1 MRSTSG
7 PQGPPTEYRIAMRKV
22 SGLLLATER
31 RAITGL
37 AGLYATRMLGLFM
50 VLPVLAL
57 YADDLAGATP
67 LLVGLAL
74 GIYGLT
80 QAVLQ
85 IPFGL
90 LSDRLGRKPVIAFGL
105 VLFMLGSLVAAQ
117 ADTIGVVILGR
128 CLQGSGAV
136 AAAIMAL
143 LADQTREQVRT
154 AAMATIGLSIGVA
167 FAVAMVLGP
176 WLAADYGLAGVFWFT
191 AALALL
197 GLGVLWKL
205 VPPAPRRVRHRDVG
219 MDREQL
225 RGILARSDLWRMDLS
240 IFALHLVLM
249 AIFVAVPFR
258 LVNAGIAEPQHG
270 LVYLGVM
277 LLAFVAMVPL
287 VIVAEKR
294 RRMKSMCLAA
304 ITGIT
309 LSLFGLAG
317 LGEGTWA
324 LFGWLLLFFIAF
336 NLLEATLPSMLSKL
350 APAGAKGT
358 AMGVY
363 STSQFLGA
371 FLGGVLGGWLA
382 QQWGLSAV
390 FIGCGLLGLAWLAA
404 MVGMTPPRHLSSEVV
419 ALDDHEQDDALE
431 TLMARFADVAG
442 VEDVLVVPEERLAY
456 LKVDR
461 QRLDEQA
468 LARLTG
474 SGNPHSGT

>member
-1 MRSTSG
+1 MSKAR
-7 PQGPPTEYRIAMRKV
+7 
-22 SGLLLATER
+22 LLLATER
-31 RAITGL
+31 RAIVGL

-57 YADDLAGATP
+57 NADHLAGATP

-85 IPFGL
+85 IPFGM
-90 LSDRLGRKPVIAFGL
+90 LSDRVGRKPIIAAGL
-105 VLFMLGSLVAAQ
+105 GLFLIGSVVAAQ
-117 ADTIGVVILGR
+117 ADTIAMMIAGR
-128 CLQGSGAV
+128 SLQGSGAV

-176 WLAADYGLAGVFWFT
+176 LISSHFGLAGVFYFT
-191 AALALL
+191 AMLAVL
-197 GLGVLWKL
+197 GLVVLWKL
-205 VPPAPRRVRHRDVG
+205 VPPAPRRRGHRDVG
-219 MDREQL
+219 IDRGQL
-225 RGILARSDLWRMDLS
+225 KSIIGRTDLWRMDAS
-240 IFALHLVLM
+240 IFSLHLVLM
-249 AIFVAVPFR
+249 AIFTAVPFR
-258 LVNAGIAEPQHG
+258 LVEAGIAEPRHG

-277 LLAFVAMVPL
+277 GLSFVAMVPL

-294 RRMKSMCLAA
+294 RKMKLMCLGA
-304 ITGIT
+304 IGTIT
-309 LSLFGLAG
+309 LSLLG
-317 LGEGTWA
+317 LGVAGSGLVA
-324 LFGWLLLFFIAF
+324 LVGWLFAFFTAF
-336 NLLEATLPSMLSKL
+336 NLLEATLPSMISKL

-371 FLGGVLGGWLA
+371 FLGGVLGGFLS
-382 QQWGLSAV
+382 QQFGLSAV
-390 FIGCGLLGLAWLAA
+390 FLGVALLAA
-404 MVGMTPPRHLSSEVV
+404 GWFVLMLGMTAPKHLSSEVV
-419 ALDDHEQDDALE
+419 VLSDEHQGDALE

-442 VEDVLVVPEERLAY
+442 VEDVMVVPEERTAY

-461 QRLDEQA
+461 SRLDTEA
-468 LARLTG
+468 LSRLTG
-474 SGNPHSGT
+474 VRD

>member
-1 MRSTSG
+1 
-7 PQGPPTEYRIAMRKV
+7 MRKV
-22 SGLLLATER
+22 SGLLLSSER

-74 GIYGLT
+74 GGYGLT
-80 QAVLQ
+80 QALLQ
-85 IPFGL
+85 IPFGA

-105 VLFMLGSLVAAQ
+105 LLFMVGSVVAAS
-117 ADTIGVVILGR
+117 AETIGGVIAGR

-176 WLAADYGLAGVFWFT
+176 WLAAAFELSAVFWFT
-191 AALALL
+191 AALAAL
-197 GLGVLWKL
+197 GLLVLWQL
-205 VPPAPRRVRHRDVG
+205 VPPAPRRLQHRDVG
-219 MDREQL
+219 IDRAQL
-225 RGILARSDLWRMDLS
+225 RTILSRQDLLRLDLS

-258 LVNAGIAEPQHG
+258 LVEVGIAVERHG
-270 LVYLGVM
+270 LAYLGVM
-277 LLAFVAMVPL
+277 LLAFAGMVPL
-287 VIVAEKR
+287 VILAEKR
-294 RRMKSMCLAA
+294 RQMKAMCLSAIAA
-304 ITGIT
+304 IA
-309 LSLFGLAG
+309 LSLGGLAG
-317 LGEGTWA
+317 LDGSLWG
-324 LFGWLLLFFIAF
+324 LLGWLLLFFIAF

-358 AMGVY
+358 AMGIY
-363 STSQFLGA
+363 STSQFMGA
-371 FLGGVLGGWLA
+371 FLGGVLGGFLA

-390 FIGCGLLGLAWLAA
+390 FVGSGLLVLVWLGLMA
-404 MVGMTPPRHLSSEVV
+404 GMTPPPHLASEVV
-419 ALDDHEQDDALE
+419 ALDDEHQGASLEALA
-431 TLMARFADVAG
+431 ARFAEVVG
-442 VEDVLVVPEERLAY
+442 VEDVLLVPEERLAY

-461 QRLDEQA
+461 RRLDEEA
-468 LARLTG
+468 LERVIDTG
-474 SGNPHSGT
+474 KRRA

>member
-1 MRSTSG
+1 MSKAS
-7 PQGPPTEYRIAMRKV
+7 
-22 SGLLLATER
+22 LLLAAER
-31 RAITGL
+31 RAIVGL

-57 YADDLAGATP
+57 KAEELIGATP
-67 LLVGLAL
+67 LLVGFAL

-85 IPFGL
+85 IPFGV
-90 LSDRLGRKPVIAFGL
+90 LSDRIGRKPVIAGGL
-105 VLFMLGSLVAAQ
+105 LLFLIGSVVAAQ
-117 ADTIGVVILGR
+117 ADDIAGVILGR

-167 FAVAMVLGP
+167 FGVAMVLGP
-176 WLAADYGLAGVFWFT
+176 LVSAHFGLSGVFWFT
-191 AALALL
+191 AALAVL

-205 VPPAPRRVRHRDVG
+205 VPRAPQRRGHHDVG
-219 MDREQL
+219 LDRRQL
-225 RGILARSDLWRMDLS
+225 KGLVGRLDLWRLNAS
-240 IFALHLVLM
+240 IFGLHLVLM

-258 LVNAGIAEPQHG
+258 LIEAGIAEPQHG

-277 LLAFVAMVPL
+277 GLSFVAMVPL

-294 RRMKSMCLAA
+294 RKMKLMCLGAIAA
-304 ITGIT
+304 IVA
-309 LSLFGLAG
+309 SLLGLGLEGHGLAP
-317 LGEGTWA
+317 L
-324 LFGWLLLFFIAF
+324 LGWLFAFFTAF
-336 NLLEATLPSMLSKL
+336 NLLEATLPSMISKL

-358 AMGVY
+358 AMGLY

-371 FLGGVLGGWLA
+371 FLGGVLGGFLS
-382 QQWGLSAV
+382 QHFGLTAV
-390 FIGCGLLGLAWLAA
+390 FLGAAVIGLAWFVFML
-404 MVGMTPPRHLSSEVV
+404 GMTPPRHLSSEVV
-419 ALDDHEQDDALE
+419 ALAEEQQDDALDA
-431 TLMARFADVAG
+431 LMARFAAVAG

-461 QRLDEQA
+461 ERLDTEA
-468 LARLTG
+468 LSRLTG
-474 SGNPHSGT
+474 SR